1 MLYSLRGKLIHSDAL
16 TGTIV
21 VECGGVGYLCRTTAA
36 TIGRLPKPGEEAFV
50 YTYMAVREDAV
61 ELYAFYDMDELRC
74 FKLLISVSGVGSKAA
89 ISILSEHSPERL
101 ALFIAAGDV
110 KSITTAPGV
119 GGKTAQRIV
128 LELKEKLAGEFA
140 GMHMSAAAAASAGA
154 EGQHIADAVAALVS
168 IGYAQADAARAVGAL
183 DPGLPTDTLIKQALK
198 ALM

>member
-1 MLYSLRGKLIHSDAL
+1 MLYSLRGKLIHSDVL

-21 VECGGVGYLCRTTAA
+21 VECGGVGYLCRTTAT
-36 TIGRLPKPGEEAFV
+36 TIGRLPKAGGEVFV

-61 ELYAFYDMDELRC
+61 ELYAFHDTDELRC
-74 FKLLISVSGVGSKAA
+74 FKLLISVSGVGPKAA
-89 ISILSEHSPERL
+89 VSILSEHSPERL
-101 ALFIAAGDV
+101 ALFVAAGDA

-140 GMHMSAAAAASAGA
+140 GVEIGATAAAAAG
-154 EGQHIADAVAALVS
+154 GQNIADAVAALVS

-183 DPGLPTDTLIKQALK
+183 DPTLSADSLIKQALK